1 MGRLL
6 TLKLDENVISK
17 AQKIC
22 FGKKISLSRLIEN
35 YLNSLTRTEEVN
47 DEISAFVK
55 SLSTRKFLPSDFD
68 WKDERKSYVD
78 YQEQKHSR

>member
-22 FGKKISLSRLIEN
+22 FGKKDKPFPTN
-35 YLNSLTRTEEVN
+35 
-47 DEISAFVK
+47 
-55 SLSTRKFLPSDFD
+55 
-68 WKDERKSYVD
+68 
-78 YQEQKHSR
+78 